1 MNSTSNPQDYTE
13 IVHAEWADYNNHMN
27 VAFYVLIFD
36 HGTDAFL
43 ARLGMNDALREAT
56 GSSVFVAEAHV
67 TYDNEVMV
75 GETVRVQSQVID
87 YDEKRLH
94 LFHQMFKSDGE
105 LAATNEL
112 MILHVNL
119 NTRKVSAF
127 PEHVLH
133 EISSIARI
141 DTTKPKPK
149 QLGQTIAIK
158 RPAKNTS

>member
-1 MNSTSNPQDYTE
+1 MSKLSESQDYTE
-13 IVHAEWADYNNHMN
+13 IVRPEWADYNNHMN

-43 ARLGMNDALREAT
+43 ASIGMDHAHREST

-75 GETVRVQSQVID
+75 GETVRIQSQVID

-94 LFHQMFKSDGE
+94 LMHQMFKADGE

-127 PEHVLH
+127 PEHILNKT
-133 EISSIARI
+133 SAIAKT
-141 DTTKPKPK
+141 DAPKEKPK
-149 QLGQTIAIK
+149 QIGQTIAIP
-158 RPAKNTS
+158 RR

>member
-1 MNSTSNPQDYTE
+1 MSSTSKPQDHTE
-13 IVHAEWADYNNHMN
+13 VVRPEWTDYNNHMN
-27 VAFYVLIFD
+27 VAFYILIFD

-43 ARLGMNDALREAT
+43 ENLGMDTANRETT

-87 YDEKRLH
+87 YDKKRLH
-94 LFHQMFKSDGE
+94 LMHQMFKSDGQ

-119 NTRKVSAF
+119 NTRKVCAF
-127 PEHVLH
+127 PDTVQNN
-133 EISSIARI
+133 ISTIASI
-141 DTTKPKPK
+141 DETKPKPK
-149 QLGQTIAIK
+149 QIGQTIVIP
-158 RPAKNTS
+158 RR

>member
-1 MNSTSNPQDYTE
+1 MRNLSESQDYTE
-13 IVHAEWADYNNHMN
+13 IVRPEWADYNNHMN

-43 ARLGMNDALREAT
+43 ESLGMDLAHREST

-75 GETVRVQSQVID
+75 GETVRIQSQVID

-94 LFHQMFKSDGE
+94 LMHQMFKADGE

-119 NTRKVSAF
+119 NTRKVCAF
-127 PEHVLH
+127 PEHILS

-141 DTTKPKPK
+141 DATKPKPK
-149 QLGQTIAIK
+149 QIGQTIAIP
-158 RPAKNTS
+158 RR

>member
-1 MNSTSNPQDYTE
+1 MSNFSESQDYTE
-13 IVHAEWADYNNHMN
+13 IVRPEWADCNNHMN

-36 HGTDAFL
+36 HGTDAL
-43 ARLGMNDALREAT
+43 LESIGMNLAHREST

-75 GETVRVQSQVID
+75 GETVRIQSQVID

-94 LFHQMFKSDGE
+94 LMHQMFKADGE

-119 NTRKVSAF
+119 NTRKACAF
-127 PEHVLH
+127 PKNILS
-133 EISSIARI
+133 EISSIALI
-141 DTTKPKPK
+141 DAPKPKPK
-149 QLGQTIAIK
+149 QIGQTIAIP
-158 RPAKNTS
+158 RR

>member
-1 MNSTSNPQDYTE
+1 MNNTPDAPDFTE
-13 IVHAEWADYNNHMN
+13 VVHADWVDYNNHMN

-43 ARLGMNDALREAT
+43 ARLGMDQTLREAT

-75 GETVRVQSQVID
+75 GETVRVHSQVIG
-87 YDEKRLH
+87 YDKKRLH
-94 LFHQMFKSDGE
+94 LFHQMFKTDGE

-119 NTRKVSAF
+119 NTRKVGPF
-127 PEHVLH
+127 PENVHNA
-133 EISSIARI
+133 ISAVAHM
-141 DTTKPKPK
+141 DATKPKPK
-149 QLGQTIAIK
+149 QVGQTIAIK
-158 RPAKNTS
+158 RSS